1 MTRRHR
7 HEWERQGYPGMGSQS
22 GLGTGTARPRRLH
35 PLTLRFSVRRGL
47 NWVLNLVFPD
57 EQKNCLLCHRP
68 MPKIEMDTKLD
79 GNERLDKWKDERP
92 DGWSAEHLDDPEQ
105 PAVAQ
110 NEAAYTMFEGVCL
123 FCLQD
128 AMNLY
133 HQEISIRYLRVPGPG
148 RGRVGRESDD
158 RANSTTG
165 PDSVGME
172 AGSPGTAG
180 STISTVTGSME
191 AGGHLS
197 LLRVPVVAAA
207 VYEGL
212 MRTAIRQWKY
222 DGVLEL
228 TPWFAQG
235 LVHVFRHLER
245 TGEAVGT
252 VLGQIDA
259 MVPVPS
265 SADRFKKRG
274 YDHVLLL
281 ANSLEKILGIPVASV
296 LLRRSAGSSAGGFTQ
311 SQTAKSARERLAG
324 LSGSYMVRPGTDL
337 TGQRVVL
344 LDDIVTTG
352 ATLYTCAHALY
363 EAGAM
368 DVIALV
374 LADVK

>member
-22 GLGTGTARPRRLH
+22 GLGTGTARTRRLH

-79 GNERLDKWKDERP
+79 GNDRLDKWKDERP
-92 DGWSAEHLDDPEQ
+92 DGWSAEHLDEWKDERLDAPEQ

-148 RGRVGRESDD
+148 RGIE
-158 RANSTTG
+158 TG
-165 PDSVGME
+165 GDS
-172 AGSPGTAG
+172 
-180 STISTVTGSME
+180 
-191 AGGHLS
+191 S

-235 LVHVFRHLER
+235 MVHVFRHLER
-245 TGEAVGT
+245 AGEAVGT
-252 VLGQIDA
+252 VWGQIDT
-259 MVPVPS
+259 MIPVPS

-352 ATLYTCAHALY
+352 ATLYTCAQALY

-368 DVIALV
+368 DVLALV
-374 LADVK
+374 IADVK